1 MGRARFFAAVLDL
14 LREPGRA
21 VTILTATSG
30 DTGAAVARAFWRRPG
45 VRVVRLEPRRPR
57 HDVLLNGEA
66 IRRRFEE
73 LFETRDLEEL
83 PEPEAA

>member
-1 MGRARFFAAVLDL
+1 MRRLRPLTEAECYARCYGGWD
-14 LREPGRA
+14 
-21 VTILTATSG
+21 AT
-30 DTGAAVARAFWRRPG
+30 

-57 HDVLLNGEA
+57 SDVLLTGEA

-73 LFETRDLEEL
+73 LLEAREANEL